1 LIYLEE
7 EQEDKKYKAPKQKG
21 YAKKMRIKEK
31 FIGIVLIIIGAL
43 PFLLKT
49 KSISDFFTQN
59 KVLSFIIPG
68 ELVYQIIII
77 ALGALLIWT
86 VKPKFKSY

>member
-1 LIYLEE
+1 
-7 EQEDKKYKAPKQKG
+7 
-21 YAKKMRIKEK
+21 MRIKEK
-31 FIGIVLIIIGAL
+31 FIGMALIIIGAL

-59 KVLSFIIPG
+59 KILSFIIPG

-77 ALGALLIWT
+77 VLGVLLIWT
-86 VKPKFKSY
+86 LKSKFKKY

>member
-1 LIYLEE
+1 
-7 EQEDKKYKAPKQKG
+7 
-21 YAKKMRIKEK
+21 MRFKEK
-31 FIGIVLIIIGAL
+31 LIGIVLIIIGAL
-43 PFLLKT
+43 PFLLKI

-77 ALGALLIWT
+77 VLGALLIWT
-86 VKPKFKSY
+86 LKSKFKRFSH